1 MEFSFACKNIP
12 SAAHFQRIQ
21 IIRADWDCWHSFKC
35 IYRRICYSLFHS
47 TCEFLVLVLHNVS
60 ICLLRILFTHIS
72 NATIHSYS
80 LARFFLLAPIC
91 AARYLSI
98 IAPIFHIF
106 FSFWIPNTTWVCF
119 SDFFIACNREKT
131 QKTRNVRANKCRR
144 ENITRIM
151 QNRTRVDKIV
161 FIANK
166 SIRQS
171 LSQHAK

>member
-106 FSFWIPNTTWVCF
+106 FHSKFQIPHECVFLIFLLLATEKKHKK
-119 SDFFIACNREKT
+119 REMYE
-131 QKTRNVRANKCRR
+131 QINVEEKILR
-144 ENITRIM
+144 E
-151 QNRTRVDKIV
+151 
-161 FIANK
+161 
-166 SIRQS
+166 
-171 LSQHAK
+171 